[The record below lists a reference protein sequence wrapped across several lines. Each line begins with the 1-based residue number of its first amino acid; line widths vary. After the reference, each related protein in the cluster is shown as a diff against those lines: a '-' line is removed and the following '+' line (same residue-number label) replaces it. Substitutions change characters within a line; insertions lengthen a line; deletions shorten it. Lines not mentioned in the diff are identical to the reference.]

1 MEWGRC
7 GCAMSECMLA
17 EAERKG
23 DQIEKEKHTLLGS
36 FEYRV
41 YERDDFLGTGGGRVF
56 PPSAGACLA
65 DGAIGRDGDEKV
77 WIFGHWG
84 VEDRWV
90 ELPRTAC
97 SAWSSGGRGQKT

>member
-1 MEWGRC
+1 MGPVWI
-7 GCAMSECMLA
+7 CAMSECMLA

-65 DGAIGRDGDEKV
+65 RLGVTVTKRCGFSGTGVWRTVGWSCRGPLAVHGRREGGDRR
-77 WIFGHWG
+77 H
-84 VEDRWV
+84 ED
-90 ELPRTAC
+90 
-97 SAWSSGGRGQKT
+97 

>member
-41 YERDDFLGTGGGRVF
+41 YWAGSLGIVGLAL
-56 PPSAGACLA
+56 PSTLMTSCGL
-65 DGAIGRDGDEKV
+65 
-77 WIFGHWG
+77 
-84 VEDRWV
+84 
-90 ELPRTAC
+90 
-97 SAWSSGGRGQKT
+97 